1 MVRPGCDSFWSYKL
15 FLAAYSTD
23 TVLKPASI
31 TNELCSINSESKTKA
46 KSCHETEMPVSVSLP
61 LLLHIYFH
69 DSRSFFLFLKDGLNA
84 PFTLY
89 NLSCMSLGHSTYHR
103 QQSVQLS
110 VMVVIIFS
118 ISPHTSPEQ
127 VLNGFTSFALQQLE
141 NAPLFWAK
149 KCLAWRGVPNPL
161 PPGDP
166 RSFECSYPMLQQCC
180 WTHQVYPPSEGTR
193 ANPWPTILPA
203 HFRDGQG
210 QHRARV
216 CSSDRHADPPSFTL
230 WWTYSLSFLCYC
242 RHLLCDVL
250 AISARVS

>member
-1 MVRPGCDSFWSYKL
+1 
-15 FLAAYSTD
+15 
-23 TVLKPASI
+23 
-31 TNELCSINSESKTKA
+31 
-46 KSCHETEMPVSVSLP
+46 MPVSVSLP

-69 DSRSFFLFLKDGLNA
+69 DSRSFFLFLKDSLNA

-149 KCLAWRGVPNPL
+149 KCRAWPGSPQPSASRRSVQLWVFLPYAAAMLLDTPGISTIWRYQSKPL
-161 PPGDP
+161 T
-166 RSFECSYPMLQQCC
+166 Y
-180 WTHQVYPPSEGTR
+180 H
-193 ANPWPTILPA
+193 PA
-203 HFRDGQG
+203 H
-210 QHRARV
+210 
-216 CSSDRHADPPSFTL
+216 TL
-230 WWTYSLSFLCYC
+230 QRWPG
-242 RHLLCDVL
+242 
-250 AISARVS
+250 SARGLSLQLRQACRPP